1 MEFFNLGK
9 GTAAGIVVALV
20 AGVVLGYFVIPY
32 FFPLQAAGSTSGVH
46 RTYFDQE
53 WGSETIDLLSFI
65 HPDLS
70 INFTVEQGEIVFSS
84 LSCVITLEGDAES
97 TFGEQV
103 MVLFSV
109 DGVSS
114 SGPSTH
120 VWVEDSDLANG
131 DTIQF
136 SVSLF
141 NNHTLT
147 PGDHYINVKFLPL
160 VNLNHQVQK
169 CNLMVQTIIP

>member
-9 GTAAGIVVALV
+9 GAVAGIIIGLI
-20 AGVVLGYFVIPY
+20 AGVVVGYFVIPY

-46 RTYFDQE
+46 RTYFDQD
-53 WGSETIDLLSFI
+53 WGAYTINQASFI

-70 INFTVEQGEIVFSS
+70 INFTVEQGEIAFYS

-103 MVLFSV
+103 AVSFV
-109 DGVSS
+109 IDGTSTI
-114 SGPSTH
+114 GPNTH
-120 VWVEDSDLANG
+120 VWVEDADLANG

-141 NNHTLT
+141 NNHTLS

-160 VNLNHQVQK
+160 INLNHQVQK